1 MMINLLIAIGLTLA
15 GHTLTWF
22 QSNSQF
28 TWKFWIGKPLL
39 AAVVFGLPSSIVFW
53 YAANYSYR
61 YFGALWNT
69 RFLMFG
75 LSYVTFPLMT
85 YMFAGEDAFTAKN
98 ITCTALSFLILL
110 LQIYWK

>member
-1 MMINLLIAIGLTLA
+1 MISLILAILLTLA
-15 GHTLTWF
+15 GHILTWF

-28 TWKFWIGKPLL
+28 TWKFWEGKPLL
-39 AAVVFGLPSSIVFW
+39 AAVAFGLPSSIVFW
-53 YAANYSYR
+53 YAANYSYK

-85 YMFAGEDAFTAKN
+85 YMFAGEPVFTAKN
-98 ITCTALSFLILL
+98 LVCTVLSFTILFI
-110 LQIYWK
+110 QIFWK